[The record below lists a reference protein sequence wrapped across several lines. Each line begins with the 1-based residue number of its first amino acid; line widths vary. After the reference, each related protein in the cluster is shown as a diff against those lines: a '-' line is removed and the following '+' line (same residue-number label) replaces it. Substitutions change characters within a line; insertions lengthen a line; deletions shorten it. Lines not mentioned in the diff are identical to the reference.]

1 MDYAAARFNFE
12 GKFYD
17 VAAFLCQQSI
27 EKGLKALR
35 LKRGKKLEKIHDLI
49 LLGKSVRLPKRL
61 LNYCK
66 EITAAYIYTRY
77 PGLPRSKDMQKN
89 SKNFIRQTEEI
100 LRWIKK
106 RL

>member
-1 MDYAAARFNFE
+1 MYYSHHWLPPRTPYFE
-12 GKFYD
+12 
-17 VAAFLCQQSI
+17 AQRQ
-27 EKGLKALR
+27 KAGH